1 MSFAGLEGKTLAR
14 LKSREWL
21 TYGRRVLQL
30 TYAGVRSNHTSQLA
44 AGLSYYFIL
53 SLFPLLIT
61 FAAGLALV
69 PLPHLFDQI
78 LTLMARFIPPDSMGL
93 VRRVLRD
100 VITPHGGSLLSV
112 GIVATIWAASG
123 GVAALIEA
131 VNVAYSLPDR
141 RSYVRKRALAIG
153 LMFAVGGLAVL
164 ALALMVVGPGFGRWL
179 AGKAGLGGVFVALW
193 PYVRWTLSIACAVL
207 SIELI
212 YMWAPTERRPF
223 RSTLPGA
230 VIALVTWVV
239 LSSALGLYLRNFG
252 KLNKTYGTLAA
263 AVALLLWL
271 YWTAFSILVGAQF
284 NAETM
289 QAEEAATAATKETSG
304 SRPATAA

>member
-1 MSFAGLEGKTLAR
+1 MSFAESKNGPLAKLGGKQWLA
-14 LKSREWL
+14 
-21 TYGRRVLQL
+21 YGRKTVRL
-30 TYAGVRSNHTSQLA
+30 TYAGVRSNRTSQMA
-44 AGLSYYFIL
+44 AGLSYYFVL
-53 SLFPLLIT
+53 SLFPLLIA
-61 FAAGLALV
+61 FAAALTLV

-78 LTLMARFIPPDSMGL
+78 LALMARFIPPDSMGL
-93 VRRVLRD
+93 VRAVLRD
-100 VITPHGGSLLSV
+100 VITPHGGSLLSL

-131 VNVAYSLPDR
+131 VNVAYSLPDK
-141 RSYVRKRALAIG
+141 RSYARKRLLAIG
-153 LMFAVGGLAVL
+153 LMFAVGALAVL

-179 AGKAGLGGVFVALW
+179 AEKAELGGVFVALW
-193 PYVRWTLSIACAVL
+193 PYLRWTLAIACAVL

-212 YMWAPTERRPF
+212 YMWAPSERRSF

-230 VIALVTWVV
+230 VMALATWLA
-239 LSSALGLYLRNFG
+239 LSSLLGLYLRNFG

-271 YWTAFSILVGAQF
+271 YWTAFAILVGAQF

-289 QAEEAATAATKETSG
+289 REEEPASRSTTAA
-304 SRPATAA
+304 

>member
-1 MSFAGLEGKTLAR
+1 MPFGLNSGVLAR
-14 LKSREWL
+14 QKGREWL
-21 TYGRRVLQL
+21 AYGRRVLRL
-30 TYAGVRSNHTSQLA
+30 TYTGVRSNHTSQLA

-78 LTLMARFIPPDSMGL
+78 LTLMARFIPSDSMGL

-131 VNVAYSLPDR
+131 VNVAYCLPDR

-153 LMFAVGGLAVL
+153 LMFTVGALAVL

-193 PYVRWTLSIACAVL
+193 PYLRWTVSIACVVL

-212 YMWAPTERRPF
+212 YMWAPSVRRPF

-230 VIALVTWVV
+230 VIALLTWLV
-239 LSSALGLYLRNFG
+239 LSSALGLYLRSFG
-252 KLNKTYGTLAA
+252 RLNKTYGTLAA

-271 YWTAFSILVGAQF
+271 YWTAFALLVGAQF

-289 QAEEAATAATKETSG
+289 QAEEAAAAAKKETPG